1 MPSQPQLAVLAAL
14 RAIEIIDAQVF
25 LVTVSRMK
33 NICFVVGRSVLVAVL
48 VAASLAVIVG
58 CATETA
64 PKPVA
69 SADAG
74 RLVITRN
81 FSLGGLP
88 AVLWDN
94 GVKVATIDF
103 DRTYDAPIAAG
114 PHVLTLTR
122 IPPGLSDIS
131 PETRLVVEKGQTYR
145 FVAALDG
152 QRVMLLH

>member
-1 MPSQPQLAVLAAL
+1 MIGTPAFFVA
-14 RAIEIIDAQVF
+14 
-25 LVTVSRMK
+25 VSRMK
-33 NICFVVGRSVLVAVL
+33 NRLLVVSHSVLVAVL

-94 GVKVATIDF
+94 GVKVATIDYN
-103 DRTYDAPIAAG
+103 RTYDAPIAAG

-122 IPPGLSDIS
+122 IPPALSDIS

-145 FVAALDG
+145 FVAALNG
-152 QRVMLLH
+152 QRVMLLQ

>member
-1 MPSQPQLAVLAAL
+1 MIGTPAFFVA
-14 RAIEIIDAQVF
+14 
-25 LVTVSRMK
+25 VSRMK
-33 NICFVVGRSVLVAVL
+33 NKLLVVSRSVLVAVL

-94 GVKVATIDF
+94 GVKVATIDYN
-103 DRTYDAPIAAG
+103 RTYDAPIAAG
-114 PHVLTLTR
+114 RHVLTLTR
-122 IPPGLSDIS
+122 IPPALSDIS
-131 PETRLVVEKGQTYR
+131 PETHLVVEKGQTYR
-145 FVAALDG
+145 FVAALKG
-152 QRVMLLH
+152 QRVMLLQ